1 MLNVLEILLIILVV
15 GGLILLQVRTRTG
28 SMFPYLAVVILLLI
42 LIVAARVIRSLFGLV
57 ILLALFCGVLLWRVV
72 RSK

>member
-57 ILLALFCGVLLWRVV
+57 ILLALLCGVLLWRVI